1 MSVVTLSADI
11 QNSGN
16 TVPDW
21 IQLLPEGTE
30 FSAIDGRE
38 FVIKDTAEIIGLSMR
53 KNVDI
58 HIDYEHSIKDK
69 TKEIKPAA
77 GWIKELAIRG
87 NAIWGRVE
95 WTPKA
100 TQMIT
105 NKEYRYLSPLLSTI
119 PTIDGKHMISK
130 IVNVALTNYPA
141 LEMSAF
147 CSNKE
152 ASNLDKTHDLSA
164 MSQIAELINVESC
177 SPTDILQALQQQKGE
192 QEFHACTADVE
203 NAISTYVFP
212 RACEDDLLTM
222 RQAIGQEKFQALA
235 QKLSFSGI
243 GFAYL
248 NGPSQTQALKAK
260 GISPENNF
268 NDLGLTKDELQA
280 CSVTGV
286 KPSDYLATKESNE
299 HVN

>member
-1 MSVVTLSADI
+1 MSIVTLSTDI
-11 QNSGN
+11 QSSGN

-21 IQLLPEGTE
+21 IQLLPNSAE
-30 FSAIDGRE
+30 FTAVDGRE
-38 FVIKDTAEIIGLSMR
+38 FIIKDALEIISVSVR

-58 HIDYEHSIKDK
+58 NIDYEHSIKDK
-69 TKEIKPAA
+69 TKDIKPAA
-77 GWIKELAIRG
+77 GWIKELAIRD

-119 PTIDGKHMISK
+119 PTIDGKHMINK

-147 CSNKE
+147 CNNNDVLE
-152 ASNLDKTHDLSA
+152 LDDFHDLSA
-164 MSQIAELINVESC
+164 MSAIAELMNIESC
-177 SPTDILQALQQQKGE
+177 SPSDILKALQSKQSE
-192 QEFHACTADVE
+192 QEIQACTADVDA
-203 NAISTYVFP
+203 AISAYVFP

-222 RQAIGQEKFQALA
+222 RRTLGQEKFQSLTR
-235 QKLSFSGI
+235 KLSLSGM
-243 GFAYL
+243 GAAYL
-248 NGPSQTQALKAK
+248 NGQTQTQALNAK
-260 GISPENNF
+260 GIIHENNF
-268 NDLGLTKDELQA
+268 NNLGLTAAELQA
-280 CSVTGV
+280 CSLTGV
-286 KPSDYLATKESNE
+286 EPSDYLTTKERNK

>member
-1 MSVVTLSADI
+1 MSVVTLSADL
-11 QNSGN
+11 QGSGN

-21 IQLLPEGTE
+21 IQLLPDSAE
-30 FSAIDGRE
+30 FAAVDGRE
-38 FVIKDTAEIIGLSMR
+38 FVIKDAAEIIGLSMR

-58 HIDYEHSIKDK
+58 NIDYEHSIKDK
-69 TKEIKPAA
+69 SKDIKPAA
-77 GWIKELAIRG
+77 GWIKELAIRE

-152 ASNLDKTHDLSA
+152 VSGLHEIHDLSA
-164 MSQIAELINVESC
+164 MSQIAELMNMESC

-192 QEFHACTADVE
+192 QELQACTADVE
-203 NAISTYVFP
+203 SAISTYVFP

-222 RQAIGQEKFQALA
+222 RQTLGQERFQALT
-235 QKLSFSGI
+235 QKLSFSGV

-248 NGPSQTQALKAK
+248 NGKNQTQALTAR
-260 GISPENNF
+260 GINFEDPNNLF
-268 NDLGLTKDELQA
+268 GLSASELA
-280 CSVTGV
+280 VCKETDV
-286 KPSDYLATKESNE
+286 KPEDYIKIKEANN
-299 HVN
+299 VN